1 MAVFRVEKTRDY
13 TVMANHHLKNRA
25 LSLKAKGLLSVMLSL
40 PEDWD
45 YTLKGLAFI
54 SKESIDAIREGIRE
68 LEAAG
73 YIIRSRSRNEKGQLA
88 GAEYVIYEQ
97 PQPVAGNS
105 IQAGDMSPYPVADK
119 PMKKARASA
128 KPTLE
133 EPTLD
138 EPTLDFPTQANPTL
152 DNPTQLNTKE
162 IKTYPESKKT
172 INNVSPS
179 SPSITGGTRSMDRLI
194 DKSVKGIESFIKSNI
209 RYMDFWETQPY
220 DMKLIDE
227 IIAVMVDLLVTPGDY
242 VTVGGENKPRDLVGS
257 RLLWKFD
264 HRHMGHV
271 IEQYKTVTVPIKK
284 KRQYLLTMLYNAT
297 LEYGAH
303 IENVIM
309 SDGLNF

>member
-1 MAVFRVEKTRDY
+1 MAVFRIEKTRDY

-45 YTLKGLAFI
+45 YTLKGLAYI

-68 LEAAG
+68 LESAG
-73 YIIRSRSRNEKGQLA
+73 YIIRNRSRNEKGQLT
-88 GAEYVIYEQ
+88 GTDYIIYEH
-97 PQPVAGNS
+97 PQPVS
-105 IQAGDMSPYPVADK
+105 DIITQACDTPPNQMSDK
-119 PMKKARASA
+119 PIQKSPASSN
-128 KPTLE
+128 
-133 EPTLD
+133 PTLD
-138 EPTLDFPTQANPTL
+138 EPILEEPTLDFPTQGNPTL
-152 DNPTQLNTKE
+152 DNPTQLNTKV

-179 SPSITGGTRSMDRLI
+179 CPSISVGTRVMDRLI
-194 DKSVKGIESFIKSNI
+194 DKTVKGIETFIKSNI
-209 RYMDFWETQPY
+209 RYMDFWEAQPY

-227 IIAVMVDLLVTPGDY
+227 IIAVMVDVVVTPGEY
-242 VTVGGENKPRDLVGS
+242 VTVGGESKPRDLVSS

-264 HRHMGHV
+264 HRHIGHV
-271 IEQYKTVTVPIKK
+271 IEQYKTVTTPIKK

-297 LEYGAH
+297 LEYDAH